1 MFIWYDYSFSFKR
14 NLNLKKAEYLK
25 LKTLLLQ
32 VEFST
37 TIEFNRHKSPPEAF
51 DSTWE
56 AHFKT
61 ETQFSLVQNK
71 FYALLSRSFT
81 IQK

>member
-1 MFIWYDYSFSFKR
+1 MIVFFIFIVVFFQKQFK
-14 NLNLKKAEYLK
+14 LYKKKAEYLK

-37 TIEFNRHKSPPEAF
+37 TIEFNRHKSRREAF

-56 AHFKT
+56 AHFKRLKPN
-61 ETQFSLVQNK
+61 FL
-71 FYALLSRSFT
+71 
-81 IQK
+81 